1 MFNLLEAV
9 GATLT
14 SRLNKIKLTLVNK
27 IIESLPLAMKKSKYI
42 KVKFNLQINLGKVIS
57 LFEGN
62 KHV

>member
-14 SRLNKIKLTLVNK
+14 SRLNKIK
-27 IIESLPLAMKKSKYI
+27 ESLPLAMKKSKYI